1 MPITKQEIKEANA
14 SMKALKASTPAAI
27 EAYYDR
33 KTRKIVVNLSNGMGL
48 FFSPQD
54 AQGLED
60 ATPAQLSDIEINSS
74 GFGLYFPKL
83 DADLYVPGL
92 LDGAMGSR
100 KWMAGWQSP
109 LAGQAH
115 RRPRQRCPRR
125 PSPQVRHPLT
135 PGQSRKARMPVGF
148 VRCMDGWNSLSDDIP
163 SIHRILHNLKSP
175 SHVSHRLLL
184 DTHDKI
190 ERRGQRE
197 LCAFAQDLR
206 VPIGPN
212 LHPHEL

>member
-27 EAYYDR
+27 EAYYDL

-100 KWMAGWQSP
+100 KWMAARLGAQGGKARS
-109 LAGQAH
+109 LAKRTAARANGALGG
-115 RRPRQRCPRR
+115 RPR
-125 PSPQVRHPLT
+125 
-135 PGQSRKARMPVGF
+135 
-148 VRCMDGWNSLSDDIP
+148 
-163 SIHRILHNLKSP
+163 KSAT
-175 SHVSHRLLL
+175 R
-184 DTHDKI
+184 
-190 ERRGQRE
+190 
-197 LCAFAQDLR
+197 
-206 VPIGPN
+206 
-212 LHPHEL
+212 